1 VADTDGASSGEMGR
15 FRVRTLVVGTNGSF
29 TTDLPMTVHVT
40 VRTLDAV
47 TLTGTGAV
55 NVENVHADRLIVRL
69 PGTGRLTMDGT
80 AERLEVELSGS
91 GDARLEDLVARDVA
105 ATLSGF
111 GRLEVHATG
120 SLDAAL
126 SGAGMIVYSGNPT
139 TVTEHV
145 TGTGAVT
152 EAKP

>member
-55 NVENVHADRLIVRL
+55 NVENVHADAAHRAPARHR
-69 PGTGRLTMDGT
+69 PAHDGRHG
-80 AERLEVELSGS
+80 
-91 GDARLEDLVARDVA
+91 
-105 ATLSGF
+105 
-111 GRLEVHATG
+111 
-120 SLDAAL
+120 
-126 SGAGMIVYSGNPT
+126 
-139 TVTEHV
+139 
-145 TGTGAVT
+145 
-152 EAKP
+152 